1 MTRPAP
7 LLPLM
12 PPSLA
17 PDARALV
24 ATPRGRHARAATRP
38 ATRQAAP
45 ALALLAAL
53 LGACSSGP
61 PVPDWQL
68 NAHSAQAR
76 SISAYLVGK
85 DSVAQSEFARAR
97 TEVGSTGKASLA
109 IRIELA
115 QCAARV
121 ASMVFDDCPGFGRLR
136 ADATAADTAYLQ
148 YLSGQAVSNT
158 ALLPEQHR
166 AVAGALAAG
175 NEAAAAA
182 AVAAIADPLS
192 RLVAAGAV
200 LRAGHAAPPVLTTA
214 VDTASDQGWRR
225 PLLAWLEAQAL
236 RAEKAG
242 DAQAAAQVRRR
253 MALVT
258 ATP

>member
-1 MTRPAP
+1 
-7 LLPLM
+7 M
-12 PPSLA
+12 PRSRLS
-17 PDARALV
+17 
-24 ATPRGRHARAATRP
+24 
-38 ATRQAAP
+38 RQAT
-45 ALALLAAL
+45 ALRTASAVALLAAL
-53 LGACSSGP
+53 LCACSSGP
-61 PVPDWQL
+61 PVPDWQM
-68 NAHSAQAR
+68 NAHSAQER
-76 SISAYLVGK
+76 SISAYLAGK

-97 TEVGSTGKASLA
+97 LEVGSTGKASLA

-121 ASMVFDDCPGFGRLR
+121 ASLVFDGCAGFERLR
-136 ADATAADTAYLQ
+136 TDASAADTAYMQ

-175 NEAAAAA
+175 NEVAAAA
-182 AVAAIADPLS
+182 AVAAITDPLS

-258 ATP
+258 ESSAPAPR